1 MAELLGLAATC
12 FLAAT
17 LLPFPSEGALLA
29 YLHLRPGH
37 AALAVAVA
45 TVANT
50 AGGMTSYLIGRL
62 IPQRQ
67 PDARALAWVR
77 RHGAPVTFLAFLPII
92 GDALCVAA
100 GWVRIHWLGVLAFS
114 AAGRLARYAVIAS
127 LSW

>member
-1 MAELLGLAATC
+1 MTELLGLAAAC

-62 IPQRQ
+62 IPQRA

-77 RHGAPVTFLAFLPII
+77 RHGAPVTFLAFLPFI
-92 GDALCVAA
+92 GDGLVLAA
-100 GWVRIHWLGVLAFS
+100 GWLRIHWLGTLAFS
-114 AAGRLARYAVIAS
+114 AAGRLTRYAVIA
-127 LSW
+127 LLI

>member
-1 MAELLGLAATC
+1 MTELLGLAATC

-37 AALAVAVA
+37 TALALAVA

-62 IPQRQ
+62 IPQRA

-77 RHGAPVTFLAFLPII
+77 RHGAPVTFLAFLPFI
-92 GDALCVAA
+92 GDGLVLAA
-100 GWVRIHWLGVLAFS
+100 GWLRIHWLGTLAFS
-114 AAGRLARYAVIAS
+114 AAGRLTRYAVIA
-127 LSW
+127 LLI

>member
-17 LLPFPSEGALLA
+17 LLPFPSEAALLA

-37 AALAVAVA
+37 AALAVALA
-45 TVANT
+45 TFANT

-62 IPQRQ
+62 IPQRS

-77 RHGAPVTFLAFLPII
+77 RHGAPVRPPR
-92 GDALCVAA
+92 ALCGSRAPL
-100 GWVRIHWLGVLAFS
+100 LGSCHIYSRGESPLCSPFAPDNPATLRTS
-114 AAGRLARYAVIAS
+114 D
-127 LSW
+127 

>member
-17 LLPFPSEGALLA
+17 LLPFPSEAALLA

-37 AALAVAVA
+37 AALAVAL
-45 TVANT
+45 ANT

-62 IPQRQ
+62 IPQRS

-77 RHGAPVTFLAFLPII
+77 RHGAPVTFLAFLPIV
-92 GDALCVAA
+92 GDALVLAA
-100 GWVRIHWLGVLAFS
+100 GWLRIHWLGTLVFS
-114 AAGRLARYAVIAS
+114 AAGRLARYAVVAL
-127 LSW
+127 LS

>member
-1 MAELLGLAATC
+1 MTELLGLAAAC
-12 FLAAT
+12 FFAAT

-37 AALAVAVA
+37 TALALAVA

-62 IPQRQ
+62 IPQRA

-77 RHGAPVTFLAFLPII
+77 RHGAPVTFLAFLPFI
-92 GDALCVAA
+92 GDGLVLAA
-100 GWVRIHWLGVLAFS
+100 GWLRIHWLGTLAFS
-114 AAGRLARYAVIAS
+114 AAGRLTRYAVIA
-127 LSW
+127 LLI

>member
-1 MAELLGLAATC
+1 MTELLGLAAAC

-37 AALAVAVA
+37 TALALAVA

-62 IPQRQ
+62 IPQRA

-77 RHGAPVTFLAFLPII
+77 RHGAPVTFLAFLPFI
-92 GDALCVAA
+92 GDGLVLAA
-100 GWVRIHWLGVLAFS
+100 GWLRIHWLGTLAFS
-114 AAGRLARYAVIAS
+114 AAGRLARYALIA
-127 LSW
+127 LLT